1 MAKNKVYQIVQ
12 ERFIKLI
19 EEAING
25 DDKKL
30 PWEKPW
36 VGRPKVN
43 YVTRRPYRGMN
54 LFLLPE
60 DENEFITFTQLSNL
74 REKDPSI
81 KLKKGCK
88 KHMVFYWNIVEKEN
102 EDEETETIPILR
114 YYTVYSI
121 NDVEGLESK
130 FPTFNHEDSIE
141 EANKLI
147 EEYINNSRISFKE
160 VDGSDRA
167 FYSPSRDYIQ
177 VPAKSQ
183 FKDLEEFFSTS
194 FHEIA
199 HSTGHPS
206 RLNRFK
212 ESESSIFGS
221 ENYSKEELTAEMTS
235 AMILGVLGI
244 ENRKVEKNSVA
255 YLYGWMKAIKEDIN
269 LIISACSKAQK
280 ASDFILSNIEE
291 QEEVA

>member
-1 MAKNKVYQIVQ
+1 MANKVYQIVQ
-12 ERFIKLI
+12 ERFVKLI

-102 EDEETETIPILR
+102 EDEETETIPVLR

-130 FPTFNHEDSIE
+130 FLEFTHESSIE
-141 EANKLI
+141 EADVI
-147 EEYINNSRISFKE
+147 IDDYINTNGIDFKE
-160 VDGSDRA
+160 VEGSDKA
-167 FYSPSRDYIQ
+167 FYSPSRDYIR

-183 FKDLEEFFSTS
+183 FKDLDEFYNTI

-212 ESESSIFGS
+212 ENETNIFGS
-221 ENYSKEELTAEMTS
+221 ESYSKEELVAELAS
-235 AMILGVLGI
+235 AMILGNLNI
-244 ENRKVEKNSVA
+244 ENKKVEKNSVA
-255 YLYGWMKAIKEDIN
+255 YLHGWMQAIKEDIN

-280 ASDFILSNIEE
+280 ASDFILSNIQE